1 VWWKVAFGSLW
12 NWSTYY
18 SLNVN
23 QLYRILA
30 KKGHFFWGGE
40 LFIKIR
46 GLVVV
51 VVVFFLA
58 LDCKIICDWLEK
70 GQHLSGSLA
79 PLQVL
84 QIGGV

>member
-1 VWWKVAFGSLW
+1 L
-12 NWSTYY
+12 
-18 SLNVN
+18 
-23 QLYRILA
+23 
-30 KKGHFFWGGE
+30 GGE